1 MMLVPIILVFR
12 QKLDWFVKKKLGLIS
27 AKKLNFQGWRE
38 NEIYYENP
46 ILTSF
51 PTKSF
56 YIKGEV
62 KVTKQKQLDSMIL
75 TQN

>member
-1 MMLVPIILVFR
+1 M
-12 QKLDWFVKKKLGLIS
+12 S
-27 AKKLNFQGWRE
+27 AKKHLIFRAEKKMKQSQ
-38 NEIYYENP
+38 IYYENP

-51 PTKSF
+51 PTASF

-75 TQN
+75 TQNLIEN